1 MEENDTSVK
10 SLQIE
15 LKKANRE
22 IKRLQR
28 ENNILAALAEQANKF
43 REYSEH
49 AKGQQFFYNAMLL
62 QNSPNISIMLDMNL
76 NTVMATEPFFERSP
90 YTFEQINEGVYIYD
104 LFDGLMDTIGRR
116 HMEEMCKETRDEG
129 KNIQYMDRMEVHGM
143 EENFDIYVRPAINQD
158 KEIAGVMLIMVDITD
173 IIRAKERA
181 ESADRAK
188 SSFLA
193 NMSHEIRTPM
203 NAINGMSE
211 FIIRDTT
218 DSFARENAV
227 LIKSASQS
235 LLAIINDILD
245 FSKIEAGKMDIINMP
260 YQMSS
265 IINDVVTMINVR
277 LQDKD
282 VELILDIDE
291 NIPFSLIGDEIRI
304 KQVMVNLLT
313 NAIKFTHVGYI
324 KVKMWFEKL
333 TDPEDHIKIWSCV
346 EDTGCG
352 IKPTDLVK
360 LFSSFEQVDTK
371 RNRTVE
377 GTGLGLAISK
387 RLCRSMGGDITVD
400 SIYGKGSIFTWTI
413 VNKVDDWKPMG
424 KISKD
429 MNQFQRNLFQYTFTA
444 EKASVLLV
452 DDNRVNLKVAEG
464 MLSPYKLKV
473 TCVESGAEALNLLT
487 SENFDIV
494 FMDHM
499 MPVMDGV
506 ECMYKIREIPGRQY
520 TVVIALTANAISG
533 MKEQYLEYGFQGFLA
548 KPIDV
553 KDLDECLKQFL
564 PKDKITILDKPFTSQ
579 TDDVDQDIL
588 KQVYTDGRKKI
599 KLLGSLLENGDY
611 ANYIIEVHA
620 LKTVAAIINQKELS
634 QMAKEHE
641 MAGKDGNFDFIRRN
655 FDRLVAKYATVI
667 AYLGERF
674 ADELYQDEQQEAEL
688 QEISQ
693 QELDGI
699 IHDMDD
705 AIGQYDMDI
714 FDTLLEK
721 LSKFR
726 VSDEQRDLINKMKEA
741 EDGFDYDELEK
752 LISKWNNG

>member
-1 MEENDTSVK
+1 MQENDATVK

-49 AKGQQFFYNAMLL
+49 AKGQQVFYNAMLL

-76 NTVMATEPFFERSP
+76 NTVMATEPFYERSS
-90 YTFEQINEGVYIYD
+90 YTFDQINDGVYIYD
-104 LFDGLMDTIGRR
+104 LFDGMMDNIGRR
-116 HMEEMCKETRDEG
+116 HMEEMCKETRDEV

-218 DSFARENAV
+218 DSFARENAI
-227 LIKSASQS
+227 LIKSASAS

-245 FSKIEAGKMDIINMP
+245 FSKIEAGKMDIINTP

-265 IINDVVTMINVR
+265 IINDVVTMINIR

-291 NIPFSLIGDEIRI
+291 NIPFSLVGDEIRI
-304 KQVMVNLLT
+304 KQVMVNILT
-313 NAIKFTHVGYI
+313 NAIKFTHNGYI
-324 KVKMWFEKL
+324 KVKMWFEKM
-333 TDPEDHIKIWSCV
+333 PEEEDQIKIFTCV

-371 RNRTVE
+371 RNRSVE

-424 KISKD
+424 QIKKD
-429 MNQFQRNLFQYTFTA
+429 MTMFQRKLFQYTFVT
-444 EKASVLLV
+444 EDASVLIV
-452 DDNRVNLKVAEG
+452 DDNKVNLKVAEG
-464 MLSPYKLKV
+464 MMTPYKLKV
-473 TCVESGAEALNLLT
+473 TCVESGLEALNLLT
-487 SENFDIV
+487 TEKFDII

-506 ECMYKIREIPGRQY
+506 ECMYKIREMPGCQY
-520 TVVIALTANAISG
+520 TVIIALTANAISG

-548 KPIDV
+548 KPVDV

-564 PKDKITILDKPFTSQ
+564 PPEKITVLDKPFTSQ
-579 TDDVDQDIL
+579 ADDVDQDIL
-588 KQVYTDGRKKI
+588 RQVYVDGRKKI
-599 KLLGSLLENGDY
+599 KLLSNLLDSGDY

-634 QMAKEHE
+634 QMARDHE
-641 MAGKDGNFDFIRRN
+641 MAGKDGNFDFIRKN
-655 FDRLVAKYATVI
+655 FDRLVAKYASVL
-667 AYLGERF
+667 AYLGDRF
-674 ADELYQDEQQEAEL
+674 ADDIYQEQHEEL
-688 QEISQ
+688 QEISK
-693 QELDGI
+693 QELDDI
-699 IHDMDD
+699 IDGMNS
-705 AIGQYDMDI
+705 AIEDYDMDI
-714 FDTLLEK
+714 FDTLLDK

-726 VSDEQRDLINKMKEA
+726 VSDEQRDIITKMKDA
-741 EDGFDYDELEK
+741 ENDFDYDELEK
-752 LISKWNNG
+752 LISQWK

>member
-1 MEENDTSVK
+1 MEENDTTVK

-22 IKRLQR
+22 IKLLQR

-49 AKGQQFFYNAMLL
+49 AKGQQVFYNAMLL

-76 NTVMATEPFFERSP
+76 NTVMATEPFYERSS
-90 YTFEQINEGVYIYD
+90 YTFEQISDGVYIYD
-104 LFDGLMDTIGRR
+104 LFADMMDVIGRR

-158 KEIAGVMLIMVDITD
+158 KKIAGVMLIMVDITD

-203 NAINGMSE
+203 NAISGMSE

-218 DSFARENAV
+218 DSFARENAM
-227 LIKSASQS
+227 LIKSSAQS

-245 FSKIEAGKMDIINMP
+245 FSKIEAGKMDIINMS

-265 IINDVVTMINVR
+265 IINDVITMINIR
-277 LQDKD
+277 LQDTD
-282 VELILDIDE
+282 VELILDVDE
-291 NIPFSLIGDEIRI
+291 NIPYSLIGDEIRI
-304 KQVMVNLLT
+304 KQVLVNLLG
-313 NAIKFTHVGYI
+313 NAIKFTHNGYI

-333 TDPEDHIKIWSCV
+333 PEEGYIKIFSCV

-371 RNRTVE
+371 RNRSVE

-424 KISKD
+424 KINKEA
-429 MNQFQRNLFQYTFTA
+429 NQLQRKLFQYTFTA
-444 EKASVLLV
+444 DMANVLIV

-464 MLSPYKLKV
+464 MLMPYKIKT
-473 TCVESGAEALNLLT
+473 TCVESGAEALNLLST
-487 SENFDIV
+487 TKYDIV
-494 FMDHM
+494 FLDHM

-506 ECMYKIREIPGRQY
+506 ECMYKIREMPGQHD

-533 MKEQYLEYGFQGFLA
+533 MREQYLEYGFQGFLA

-553 KDLDECLKQFL
+553 KALDECLRQFL
-564 PKDKITILDKPFTSQ
+564 PEEKVIVLDKPFTSQ

-599 KLLGSLLENGDY
+599 KLLGELLENKDY

-634 QMAKEHE
+634 QMAREHE
-641 MAGKDGNFDFIRRN
+641 MAGKDGNFDFIRKN
-655 FDRLVAKYATVI
+655 FDRLVAQYATVI
-667 AYLGERF
+667 AHLGDRF
-674 ADELYQDEQQEAEL
+674 ADELYQEEQEAEL
-688 QEISQ
+688 QEISE
-693 QELDGI
+693 QEMDNI
-699 IHDMDD
+699 IYSMNS
-705 AIGQYDMDI
+705 AIVDYDMDI
-714 FDTLLEK
+714 FDNLLKK
-721 LSKFR
+721 LSKFK
-726 VSDEQRDLINKMKEA
+726 VSDEQRELIGKMKNA
-741 EDGFDYDELEK
+741 EDDFDYDELEK
-752 LISKWNNG
+752 LVNEWSKA

>member
-1 MEENDTSVK
+1 MEENDTTVK

-49 AKGQQFFYNAMLL
+49 AKGQQVFYNAMLL
-62 QNSPNISIMLDMNL
+62 QNSPNISIMLDMDL
-76 NTVMATEPFFERSP
+76 NTVMATEPFYERSS
-90 YTFEQINEGVYIYD
+90 YTFEQISDGVYIYD
-104 LFDGLMDTIGRR
+104 LFADMMDVIGRR

-158 KEIAGVMLIMVDITD
+158 KKIAGVMLIMVDITD

-193 NMSHEIRTPM
+193 NMSHEICTPM
-203 NAINGMSE
+203 NAISGMSE

-218 DSFARENAV
+218 DSFARENAM
-227 LIKSASQS
+227 LIKSSAQS

-265 IINDVVTMINVR
+265 IINDVITMINIR
-277 LQDKD
+277 LQDTD
-282 VELILDIDE
+282 VELILDVDE
-291 NIPFSLIGDEIRI
+291 NIPYSLIGDEIRI
-304 KQVMVNLLT
+304 KQVLVNLLG
-313 NAIKFTHVGYI
+313 NAIKFTHNGYI

-333 TDPEDHIKIWSCV
+333 PEEGYIKIFSCV

-371 RNRTVE
+371 RNRSVE

-424 KISKD
+424 KINKEA
-429 MNQFQRNLFQYTFTA
+429 NQLQRKLFQYTFTA
-444 EKASVLLV
+444 DMANVLIV

-464 MLSPYKLKV
+464 MLMPYKIKT
-473 TCVESGAEALNLLT
+473 TCVESGAEALNLLST
-487 SENFDIV
+487 TKYDIV
-494 FMDHM
+494 FLDHM

-506 ECMYKIREIPGRQY
+506 ECMYKIREMPGQHD

-533 MKEQYLEYGFQGFLA
+533 MREQYLEYGFQGFLA

-553 KDLDECLKQFL
+553 KALDECLRQFL
-564 PKDKITILDKPFTSQ
+564 PEDKVIVLDKPFTSQ

-599 KLLGSLLENGDY
+599 KLLGELLENKDY

-634 QMAKEHE
+634 QMAREHE
-641 MAGKDGNFDFIRRN
+641 MAGKDGNFDFIRKN
-655 FDRLVAKYATVI
+655 FDRLVAQYATVI
-667 AYLGERF
+667 AHLGDRF
-674 ADELYQDEQQEAEL
+674 ADELYQEEQEAEL
-688 QEISQ
+688 QEISE
-693 QELDGI
+693 QEMDNI
-699 IHDMDD
+699 IYSMNS
-705 AIGQYDMDI
+705 AIVDYDMDI
-714 FDTLLEK
+714 FDNLLKK
-721 LSKFR
+721 LSKFK
-726 VSDEQRDLINKMKEA
+726 VSDEQRELIGKMKNA
-741 EDGFDYDELEK
+741 EDDFDYDELEK
-752 LISKWNNG
+752 LVNEWSKA

>member
-1 MEENDTSVK
+1 MQDNEATLK

-15 LKKANRE
+15 LKRANRE

-49 AKGQQFFYNAMLL
+49 SKGQQVFYNAMLL
-62 QNSPNISIMLDMNL
+62 QNSPNISIMLDMDL
-76 NTVMATEPFFERSP
+76 NTVMATEPFFQRSS
-90 YTFEQINEGVYIYD
+90 YTFEQVNDGVYIYD
-104 LFDGLMDTIGRR
+104 LFEGLMDNIGRR
-116 HMEEMCKETRDEG
+116 HIEEMCKETRDEG

-218 DSFARENAV
+218 DSFARENAL
-227 LIKSASQS
+227 LIKSASAS

-245 FSKIEAGKMDIINMP
+245 FSKIEAGKMDIINTP

-265 IINDVVTMINVR
+265 IINDVMTMISIR
-277 LQDKD
+277 LKDKD
-282 VELILDIDE
+282 VELIMDIDE
-291 NIPFSLIGDEIRI
+291 NIPYSLIGDEIRI
-304 KQVMVNLLT
+304 KQVMVNLLN
-313 NAIKFTHVGYI
+313 NAVKFTHNGYI
-324 KVKMWFEKL
+324 KMKMWFEKM
-333 TDPEDHIKIWSCV
+333 PEGNAVKIFSCV

-371 RNRTVE
+371 RNRSVE

-400 SIYGKGSIFTWTI
+400 SIYGKGSIFTWTV

-424 KISKD
+424 KLNKD
-429 MNQFQRNLFQYTFTA
+429 DSLFQRKLFKYNFTA
-444 EKASVLLV
+444 EEATALIV

-464 MLSPYKLKV
+464 MLAPYKVKT

-487 SENFDIV
+487 NEKFDIV

-506 ECMYKIREIPGRQY
+506 ECMYKIREIPGCQY

-533 MKEQYLEYGFQGFLA
+533 MKEQYCEYGFQGFLA
-548 KPIDV
+548 KPIEA
-553 KDLDECLKQFL
+553 KELDECLKQFL
-564 PKDKITILDKPFTSQ
+564 PEEKINKLEKPFTSQ
-579 TDDVDQDIL
+579 TDTIDQDIL
-588 KQVYTDGRKKI
+588 KQVYTDGRKKM
-599 KLLGSLLENGDY
+599 KLLGSLIENEDY

-634 QMAKEHE
+634 QMAREHE
-641 MAGKDGNFDFIRRN
+641 MAGKDGNYDFIRRN
-655 FDRLVAKYATVI
+655 FDKLMAKYASVI
-667 AYLGERF
+667 AYLGDYF
-674 ADELYQDEQQEAEL
+674 ADDIYDKKEEENLV
-688 QEISQ
+688 EISQ
-693 QELDGI
+693 QEMDRI
-699 IHDMDD
+699 IDSMES
-705 AIGQYDMDI
+705 AIGD
-714 FDTLLEK
+714 FDLDFFEELRTK
-721 LSKFR
+721 LSKFK
-726 VSDEQRDLINKMKEA
+726 VSDEQRELLNKMKDA
-741 EDGFDYDELEK
+741 GNDFDYDALEEL
-752 LISKWNNG
+752 INQWSKT

>member
-1 MEENDTSVK
+1 MEENDTTVK

-49 AKGQQFFYNAMLL
+49 AKGQQVFYNAMLL

-76 NTVMATEPFFERSP
+76 NTVMATEPFYERSS
-90 YTFEQINEGVYIYD
+90 YTFEQISDGVYIYD
-104 LFDGLMDTIGRR
+104 LFADMMDVIGRR

-158 KEIAGVMLIMVDITD
+158 KKIAGVMLIMVDITD

-203 NAINGMSE
+203 NAISGMSE

-218 DSFARENAV
+218 DSFARENAM
-227 LIKSASQS
+227 LIKSSAQS

-265 IINDVVTMINVR
+265 IINDVITMINIR
-277 LQDKD
+277 LQDTD
-282 VELILDIDE
+282 VELILDVDE
-291 NIPFSLIGDEIRI
+291 NIPYSLIGDEIRI
-304 KQVMVNLLT
+304 KQVLVNLLG
-313 NAIKFTHVGYI
+313 NAIKFTHNGYI

-333 TDPEDHIKIWSCV
+333 PEEGYIKIFSCV

-371 RNRTVE
+371 RNRSVE

-424 KISKD
+424 KINKEA
-429 MNQFQRNLFQYTFTA
+429 NQLQRKLFQYTFTA
-444 EKASVLLV
+444 DMANVLIV

-464 MLSPYKLKV
+464 MLMPYKIKT
-473 TCVESGAEALNLLT
+473 TCVESGAEALNLLST
-487 SENFDIV
+487 TKYDIV
-494 FMDHM
+494 FLDHM

-506 ECMYKIREIPGRQY
+506 ECMYKIREMPGQHD
-520 TVVIALTANAISG
+520 TVVIALTANAING
-533 MKEQYLEYGFQGFLA
+533 AREEYL
-548 KPIDV
+548 
-553 KDLDECLKQFL
+553 
-564 PKDKITILDKPFTSQ
+564 S
-579 TDDVDQDIL
+579 
-588 KQVYTDGRKKI
+588 
-599 KLLGSLLENGDY
+599 
-611 ANYIIEVHA
+611 
-620 LKTVAAIINQKELS
+620 
-634 QMAKEHE
+634 
-641 MAGKDGNFDFIRRN
+641 AGLFGQ
-655 FDRLVAKYATVI
+655 
-667 AYLGERF
+667 AY
-674 ADELYQDEQQEAEL
+674 
-688 QEISQ
+688 
-693 QELDGI
+693 
-699 IHDMDD
+699 
-705 AIGQYDMDI
+705 
-714 FDTLLEK
+714 
-721 LSKFR
+721 
-726 VSDEQRDLINKMKEA
+726 
-741 EDGFDYDELEK
+741 
-752 LISKWNNG
+752 